1 MRVCLGGLFCGGY
14 MKGSYFLSFNIELS
28 FFLSQALKMKISS
41 IVAAAGLTARALS
54 SDYKPLVSSEE
65 LQNLITLDDL
75 LAASQ
80 DLQDIA
86 DANGGNR
93 AFGGAGHN
101 ATVDYLV
108 ETLEALEYFDVSTQP
123 FVELFS
129 AATVEFTAGGTEY
142 EAGYMTYSPSGTA
155 SAPLVRVANLGCN
168 AVDYPST
175 VSGSVALIS
184 RGECTFAIKATNA
197 KAAGAVGAIVY
208 NNVPGQLSGTL
219 GGVGTYPPTVG
230 VTQEVGATLVAA
242 LGNSSLIAD
251 LDVDAISENRT
262 TWNVIAET
270 KEGDHGNVL
279 TLGGHTDSVF
289 AGPGINDDGS
299 GTVGIL
305 TVAKALTQFKVKNA
319 VRFLFWSAEEFGKL
333 GSYYYL
339 KSLNGTISGNSS
351 EVSKI
356 RAYLN
361 FDMIASPNYV
371 LGIYDGDGSAF
382 NLSGPPGSATIEKDF
397 EAFYESKGK
406 PHVPA
411 LFSFRSDYAAFL
423 ENGIPSGGLFT
434 GAEELKTE
442 AEAALFGG
450 EAGVAL
456 DANYHQAGDTVDNLN
471 HEAFL
476 LNTQSIAN
484 SVAKYAL
491 SFEGIPAV
499 NGTLRKR
506 HAEFQRR
513 FARRDVGHV
522 HSHAGPC
529 GASTLVA

>member
-1 MRVCLGGLFCGGY
+1 
-14 MKGSYFLSFNIELS
+14 MKT
-28 FFLSQALKMKISS
+28 AS
-41 IVAAAGLTARALS
+41 IVAAAGFVTCALC
-54 SDYKPLVSSEE
+54 YKPLVSSKK
-65 LQNLITLDDL
+65 LQNLVTLEDL
-75 LAASQ
+75 LAGSQ

-93 AFGGAGHN
+93 AFGGGGHN

-108 ETLEALEYFDVSTQP
+108 KTLEELDYYDVSTQQ

-129 AATVEFTAGGTEY
+129 AATVDFTAAGTEY
-142 EAGYMTYSPSGTA
+142 SAGYMTYSPSGQA
-155 SAPLVRVANLGCN
+155 SGSLIQVNNLGCIV
-168 AVDYPST
+168 ADFPAA
-175 VSGSVALIS
+175 VSGNIAFIS
-184 RGECTFAIKATNA
+184 RGECTFAQKALAA
-197 KAAGAVGAIVY
+197 KSAGALAAIVY
-208 NNVPGQLSGTL
+208 NNVPGTLSGTL
-219 GGVGTYPPTVG
+219 GGVGDYPPTVG
-230 VTQEVGATLVAA
+230 VSKEIGDTLLAAIAAGTVAATL
-242 LGNSSLIAD
+242 
-251 LDVDAISENRT
+251 DVNAIQENRT

-270 KEGDHGNVL
+270 KGGDHSNVL
-279 TLGGHTDSVF
+279 ALGGHTDSVF

-299 GTVGIL
+299 GTIGIL
-305 TVAKALTQFKVKNA
+305 TIAKALTKFKVKNA

-333 GSYYYL
+333 GSFHYL
-339 KSLNGTISGNSS
+339 RTLNGTISGNAS
-351 EVSKI
+351 EVAKI

-382 NLSGPPGSATIEKDF
+382 NFSGPPGSGTIEKDF
-397 EAFYESKGK
+397 ELFYESKGF

-411 LFSFRSDYAAFL
+411 LFTMRSDYAAFL

-434 GAEELKTE
+434 GAEVLKTE
-442 AEAALFGG
+442 EEAELFGG

-456 DANYHQAGDTVDNLN
+456 DENYHQPGDTVDNLN

-499 NGTLRKR
+499 NSTLRKR
-506 HAEFQRR
+506 HAHVQRH
-513 FARRDVGHV
+513 FGHLSARGDYGHSHV
-522 HSHAGPC
+522 HHGPC
-529 GASTLVA
+529 GESAVVA